1 MNQLKEVIEKNKK
14 RQLNIYCNIISKIV
28 MKDLDYYKDK
38 EYAQFFIKY
47 NNEKKIDSNK
57 E

>member
-1 MNQLKEVIEKNKK
+1 MNQLGKIVEKNKK
-14 RQLNIYCNIISKIV
+14 RQLNIYCNIINRIV

-47 NNEKKIDSNK
+47 SNEKND
-57 E
+57 

>member
-1 MNQLKEVIEKNKK
+1 MDQLEKIVKKNKK

-28 MKDLDYYKDK
+28 LEDLDYYKNK

-47 NNEKKIDSNK
+47 NEKNN
-57 E
+57 

>member
-28 MKDLDYYKDK
+28 MKDLEYYKDK